1 MPQSVFFHDTLIETK
16 LFTSANDLPLVWDAL
31 VVHDIFL
38 QTTYLKAL
46 EVAAPKNITLYYFGF
61 YIEQEL
67 VGIAVMQRVKLYLN
81 DMFRNQED
89 SCFQERFKNQISKIL
104 RGNIL
109 VVGNLTHTGQH
120 GMHFK
125 SDAMTNEEFMSTLL
139 KAVDVLKRKIKTVFN
154 KKIRAILLKDYF
166 LTDTILQTKNT
177 LNTSGFHQLIV
188 QPNMVMNLPE
198 HWAHFDDYISD
209 LHKKYRDR
217 YKSARKKS
225 KKMITKELDEAA
237 VFNQSETLYK
247 LYKNVSNN
255 AKINS
260 FILPENHFYTFKKQL
275 GENFKVFGYYIQ
287 NELVG
292 FYTLI
297 LNNKQLETY
306 FLGYSSEY
314 QYKHQLYLNMLY
326 DMAEFGINNQFKSIV
341 YARTAMEIK
350 SSIGAK
356 PKDMVM
362 YLKHTNW
369 FMNVILKNIFRLM
382 NPSKTWEER
391 HPFKS
396 N

>member
-1 MPQSVFFHDTLIETK
+1 LTKSVFFHDTLIKTK
-16 LFTSANDLPLVWDAL
+16 LFTSAIDLPRVWDAL

-46 EVAAPKNITLYYFGF
+46 EEAAPKNITLYYFGF

-81 DMFRNQED
+81 DMFRNHDD
-89 SCFQERFKNQISKIL
+89 SCFQERFKNQVSKVL
-104 RGNIL
+104 KGNIL

-120 GMHFK
+120 GIYFK
-125 SDAMTNEEFMSTLL
+125 SNAITNEEFMSTLL

-154 KKIRAILLKDYF
+154 KNIRAVLLKDYF
-166 LTDTILQTKNT
+166 LTDTILQTKNA
-177 LNTSGFHQLIV
+177 LNTSGFHHIVV
-188 QPNMVMNLPE
+188 QPNMVLNLPE
-198 HWAHFDDYISD
+198 HWVHFEDYISE
-209 LHKKYRDR
+209 LNKKYRDR

-225 KKMITKELDEAA
+225 ESIITKELDVTA

-247 LYKNVSNN
+247 LYKNVASN

-275 GENFKVFGYYIQ
+275 GANFKVFGYFNK

-297 LNNKQLETY
+297 LNNKYLETY
-306 FLGYSSEY
+306 FLGYDSEY

-326 DMAEFGINNQFKSIV
+326 DMAQFGINNQFKTIV

-369 FMNVILKNIFRLM
+369 FMNGILKYIFRLM
-382 NPSKTWEER
+382 NPSKIWEER